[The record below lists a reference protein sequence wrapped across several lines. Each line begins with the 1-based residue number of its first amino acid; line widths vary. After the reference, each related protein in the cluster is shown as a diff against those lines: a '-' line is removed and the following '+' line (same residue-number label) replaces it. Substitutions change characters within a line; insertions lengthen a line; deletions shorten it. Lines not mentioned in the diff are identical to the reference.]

1 MYVEGCVEH
10 GGSSRT
16 YLKVGNTW
24 MHRLILAR
32 KLGRALTSDEVTRH
46 TCDNKRCIN
55 PDHLIVGSQGDNIR
69 DAFERGLLPVGSQ
82 HYAAKLDEDTVRYIR
97 QVYVPRSKVYGTRA
111 LARLFSTSQWTI
123 SHAIRG
129 LTWRHV

>member
-1 MYVEGCVEH
+1 
-10 GGSSRT
+10 
-16 YLKVGNTW
+16 
-24 MHRLILAR
+24 MHRLVLAR
-32 KLGRALTSDEVTRH
+32 KLGRALADGEVTRH

-55 PDHLIVGSQGDNIR
+55 PAHLIVGSQGDNVH
-69 DAFERGLLPVGSQ
+69 DAFERGLMPVGSQ

-97 QVYVPRSKVYGTRA
+97 QVYVPRSREYGTRA